1 MAEEYQASH
10 ARYFPDLDV
19 AVALSANMI
28 PVDPDVG
35 NIADE
40 ISNIVIDHLKE
51 NGLNVPDPN
60 NAESDLPPVESTN
73 TGEIG

>member
-1 MAEEYQASH
+1 
-10 ARYFPDLDV
+10 
-19 AVALSANMI
+19 MI

-51 NGLNVPDPN
+51 NGLNVPEPN

>member
-1 MAEEYQASH
+1 
-10 ARYFPDLDV
+10 
-19 AVALSANMI
+19 MI

-51 NGLNVPDPN
+51 IGLDVPEPN
-60 NAESDLPPVESTN
+60 NAETDLPPVESTN
-73 TGEIG
+73 TGEIR